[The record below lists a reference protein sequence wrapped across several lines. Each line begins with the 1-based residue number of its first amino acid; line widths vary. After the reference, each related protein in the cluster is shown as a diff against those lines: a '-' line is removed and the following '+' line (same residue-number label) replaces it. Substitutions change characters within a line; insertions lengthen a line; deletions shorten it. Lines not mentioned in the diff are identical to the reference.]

1 MPLPSRS
8 SSKATH
14 DGSTPSDDHPV
25 SASYPIC
32 AMCLKDPGCGLEIM
46 SLSILPLG
54 SAVFFFLTGGVV
66 LR

>member
-1 MPLPSRS
+1 
-8 SSKATH
+8 
-14 DGSTPSDDHPV
+14 
-25 SASYPIC
+25 
-32 AMCLKDPGCGLEIM
+32 LKDPGCGLEIM